1 MALGTTWPQHNQQV
15 LKLITPKIENC
26 IITKALG
33 CEKLQET
40 EAHTYLGKLIEELQK
55 IKIQNCQRLKSKTAI
70 VNIKEIRN

>member
-1 MALGTTWPQHNQQV
+1 MQKGVIGHDMALGTTWPQHNQQI

-40 EAHTYLGKLIEELQK
+40 ETHIPRQAD
-55 IKIQNCQRLKSKTAI
+55 
-70 VNIKEIRN
+70 